1 MLVFIFVFF
10 ISFIF
15 FMFFKYANYQNSES
29 VERELL
35 YVRMMVLEQSKEE
48 GHFSGDVIPMY

>member
-1 MLVFIFVFF
+1 
-10 ISFIF
+10 
-15 FMFFKYANYQNSES
+15 MFFKYANYQNSES